1 MEFEN
6 QEREEENRTL
16 NPDLRNQSI
25 SDPLSNQLG
34 SVNDLCFE
42 ISSLQDLAFR
52 GSWRSILDKISR
64 SRKLSLLQKPHEHL
78 IYLCYNVLALTKLR
92 KFIEASEELDTLEE
106 FESSQYKYETYP
118 QIYPNRF
125 GSMVPFTLRW
135 IHAELPMRLGNRGET
150 LDRLYLLLDFVREK
164 LRIKELEKVDVS
176 VENWRKREGF
186 VINSISNH
194 HLSNKE
200 FGVCLKLLKDLVNK
214 NESDPLSLSKL
225 GYIQLQFGDLDGSK
239 NSFNLIE
246 NLLKDGNYSLD
257 EVKMKNL
264 VNRNKALIYLVG
276 KDYISAVRE
285 YDECIERD
293 ATDVVA
299 VNNKALCLMYLRDLT
314 DSIKVLES
322 ALESIPT
329 FVLNETVVVNLCSM
343 YELAYVGHSD
353 VKKTL
358 NNWIA
363 KVAPDDFDSSCTRV

>member
-6 QEREEENRTL
+6 QEHEDENKTL
-16 NPDLRNQSI
+16 HPDLRNQSI

-92 KFIEASEELDTLEE
+92 KFVEASEELDTLED

-118 QIYPNRF
+118 QVYPNRF
-125 GSMVPFTLRW
+125 GSMIPFTLRW
-135 IHAELPMRLGNRGET
+135 IHAELPMRLGIRGET

-164 LRIKELEKVDVS
+164 LRIKELGKFDAS
-176 VENWRKREGF
+176 VENWRKREVF

-200 FGVCLKLLKDLVNK
+200 IGVCLKLLKDLVSK
-214 NESDPLSLSKL
+214 NEPDPLSLSKL
-225 GYIQLQFGDLDGSK
+225 GYIQLQFGDLEGSK
-239 NSFNLIE
+239 NSFNRIE

-264 VNRNKALIYLVG
+264 VNHNKALIYLVG

-285 YDECIERD
+285 YGECIERD

-329 FVLNETVVVNLCSM
+329 FALNETVVVNLCSM

-363 KVAPDDFDSSCTRV
+363 KVAPDDFDLSCTRV

>member
-1 MEFEN
+1 MELEN
-6 QEREEENRTL
+6 QEHEEENRTL
-16 NPDLRNQSI
+16 NPDLGNQSI

-92 KFIEASEELDTLEE
+92 KFIEASEELDTLED

-118 QIYPNRF
+118 QVYPNRF

-164 LRIKELEKVDVS
+164 LRIKELEKFDVS

-186 VINSISNH
+186 VITSISNH

-225 GYIQLQFGDLDGSK
+225 SYIQLQFGDLEGSK

-293 ATDVVA
+293 PTDVVA

-329 FVLNETVVVNLCSM
+329 FALNETVVVNLCSM

>member
-6 QEREEENRTL
+6 QEHEEENRTL
-16 NPDLRNQSI
+16 NSDLGNQSI

-92 KFIEASEELDTLEE
+92 KFIEASEELDTLED

-118 QIYPNRF
+118 QVYPNRF

-135 IHAELPMRLGNRGET
+135 IHAELPMRLGNHGET

-164 LRIKELEKVDVS
+164 LRIKELEKFDVS

-225 GYIQLQFGDLDGSK
+225 SYIQLQFGDLEGSK

-257 EVKMKNL
+257 EIKMKNL

-276 KDYISAVRE
+276 NDYISAVRE

-293 ATDVVA
+293 PTDVVA

-329 FVLNETVVVNLCSM
+329 FALNETVVVNLCSM

>member
-1 MEFEN
+1 MELEN
-6 QEREEENRTL
+6 QEHEEENRTL
-16 NPDLRNQSI
+16 NSDLGNQSI

-92 KFIEASEELDTLEE
+92 KFIEASEELDTLED

-118 QIYPNRF
+118 QVYPNRF

-135 IHAELPMRLGNRGET
+135 IHAELPMRLGNHGET

-164 LRIKELEKVDVS
+164 LRIKELEKFDVS

-186 VINSISNH
+186 VITSISNH

-225 GYIQLQFGDLDGSK
+225 GYIQLQFGDLEGSK

-329 FVLNETVVVNLCSM
+329 FALNETVVVNLCSM

>member
-6 QEREEENRTL
+6 QEHEEENRTL
-16 NPDLRNQSI
+16 NPDLGNQSI

-92 KFIEASEELDTLEE
+92 KFIEASEELDTLED

-118 QIYPNRF
+118 QVYPNRF

-164 LRIKELEKVDVS
+164 LRIKELEKFDVS

-225 GYIQLQFGDLDGSK
+225 GYIQLQFGDLEGSK

-246 NLLKDGNYSLD
+246 NLLKDRNYSLD

-329 FVLNETVVVNLCSM
+329 FALNETVVVNLCSM

>member
-1 MEFEN
+1 
-6 QEREEENRTL
+6 
-16 NPDLRNQSI
+16 
-25 SDPLSNQLG
+25 
-34 SVNDLCFE
+34 
-42 ISSLQDLAFR
+42 
-52 GSWRSILDKISR
+52 
-64 SRKLSLLQKPHEHL
+64 
-78 IYLCYNVLALTKLR
+78 
-92 KFIEASEELDTLEE
+92 
-106 FESSQYKYETYP
+106 
-118 QIYPNRF
+118 
-125 GSMVPFTLRW
+125 
-135 IHAELPMRLGNRGET
+135 MRLGNHGET

-164 LRIKELEKVDVS
+164 LRIKELEKFDVS

-186 VINSISNH
+186 VITSISNH

-200 FGVCLKLLKDLVNK
+200 FGVCLKLVKDLVNK

-225 GYIQLQFGDLDGSK
+225 GYIQLQFGDLEGSK

-329 FVLNETVVVNLCSM
+329 FALNETVVVNLCSM

>member
-1 MEFEN
+1 MELEN
-6 QEREEENRTL
+6 QEHEEENRTL
-16 NPDLRNQSI
+16 NPDLGNQSI

-92 KFIEASEELDTLEE
+92 KFIEASEELDTLED

-118 QIYPNRF
+118 QVYPNRF

-164 LRIKELEKVDVS
+164 LRIKELEKFDVS

-186 VINSISNH
+186 VITSISNH

-200 FGVCLKLLKDLVNK
+200 FGVCLKLVKDLVNK

-225 GYIQLQFGDLDGSK
+225 GYIQLQFGDLEGSK

-329 FVLNETVVVNLCSM
+329 FALNETVVVNLCSM

>member
-1 MEFEN
+1 MELEN
-6 QEREEENRTL
+6 QEHEEENRTL
-16 NPDLRNQSI
+16 NSDLGNQSI

-92 KFIEASEELDTLEE
+92 KFIEASEELDTLED

-118 QIYPNRF
+118 QVYPNRF

-164 LRIKELEKVDVS
+164 LRIKELEKFDVS

-186 VINSISNH
+186 VITSISNH

-225 GYIQLQFGDLDGSK
+225 SYIQLQFGDLEGSK

-257 EVKMKNL
+257 EIKMKNL

-276 KDYISAVRE
+276 NDYISAVRE

-329 FVLNETVVVNLCSM
+329 FALNETVVVNLCSM